1 MLTFKMKGKSIQR
14 FLYFFYNKG
23 IVIKRDRKQ
32 EVFIMSIL
40 KVENI
45 TKIYGGKKGG
55 MKFKALD
62 KFSLEIEK
70 GEFVGVMGP
79 SGSGKT
85 TLLNIMAT
93 IDTPSSGELFINGTN
108 PTKLDEKNIALFRRK
123 ELGFIFQDFNLLDS
137 LSIKENI
144 ILPLVLEKVKVRE
157 LEKRLEDIAG
167 LLNIKDI
174 LNKKPYEISGGQQQ
188 RAACARALI
197 HNPSIILADEPT
209 GNLDSK
215 ASQDVMETLTNLN
228 TKKEA
233 TIMMV
238 THDPFSASFCKR
250 IVMIK
255 DGKYFLEIVNGG
267 NRQAFF
273 KEIMDSLSLLG
284 SRSNNYAL

>member
-1 MLTFKMKGKSIQR
+1 
-14 FLYFFYNKG
+14 
-23 IVIKRDRKQ
+23 
-32 EVFIMSIL
+32 MSIL
-40 KVENI
+40 KAQNI

-55 MKFKALD
+55 MMFKALD

-93 IDTPSSGELFINGTN
+93 IDSPSSGELFINGTN
-108 PTKLDEKNIALFRRK
+108 PTKLNEKDTALFRRK

-137 LSIKENI
+137 LSVKENI
-144 ILPLVLEKVKVRE
+144 ILPLVLAKVNVKKIESAVN
-157 LEKRLEDIAG
+157 DMAN

-174 LNKKPYEISGGQQQ
+174 LDKKTYEISGGQQQ

-228 TKKEA
+228 KKKGA

-238 THDPFSASFCKR
+238 THDPFSASFCTR

-267 NRQAFF
+267 NRQVFF

-284 SRSNNYAL
+284 SRANNNITL

>member
-1 MLTFKMKGKSIQR
+1 
-14 FLYFFYNKG
+14 
-23 IVIKRDRKQ
+23 
-32 EVFIMSIL
+32 MSVL
-40 KVENI
+40 KAENI

-55 MKFKALD
+55 IMVKALD
-62 KFSLEIEK
+62 KFSLEIES

-79 SGSGKT
+79 SGSGKS

-93 IDTPSSGELFINGTN
+93 IDNPSSGELFINGTN
-108 PTKLDEKNIALFRRK
+108 PMKLNEKETAMFRRK

-137 LSIKENI
+137 LSVKENI
-144 ILPLVLEKVKVRE
+144 ILPLVLAKLNVKEIEKGVDEMAK
-157 LEKRLEDIAG
+157 

-188 RAACARALI
+188 RVACARALI
-197 HNPSIILADEPT
+197 HTPSIILADEPT

-215 ASQDVMETLTNLN
+215 ASLDVMETLTNLN
-228 TKKEA
+228 KNKGA

-284 SRSNNYAL
+284 GRAVNNYSL

>member
-1 MLTFKMKGKSIQR
+1 
-14 FLYFFYNKG
+14 
-23 IVIKRDRKQ
+23 
-32 EVFIMSIL
+32 MSIL

-273 KEIMDSLSLLG
+273 KKIMDSLSLLG